1 MLSYSDLVKERKQ
14 QASAI
19 MKEIQQNESPQM
31 DLGKKVSIPRD
42 IMLEE
47 LSLLS
52 NRGARLFK
60 MRQRRSDKYTYENLH
75 FLSSKPR
82 NRNEIIQFVQLDA
95 HGMEPS
101 HLNAPMTPPNTPD
114 PRGPPNPETIAP
126 GYSGPLKTIP
136 PEKFN
141 TTSVPKYYQSPWIE
155 AIRNDPELLEA
166 LYPKL
171 FKPEA
176 IPELPN
182 FKSFNSCSIPQSR
195 DHHLRPSQLASNK
208 QDQWGNWQEVA
219 SHGHV
224 MSHLT
229 TAGDLLHDDS
239 WN

>member
-1 MLSYSDLVKERKQ
+1 MTHNTLWIDGLQGFGMCRF
-14 QASAI
+14 A
-19 MKEIQQNESPQM
+19 ESTEL

-52 NRGARLFK
+52 NRGARLFR

-82 NRNEIIQFVQLDA
+82 HHSEVMQCVQLNANGMDA
-95 HGMEPS
+95 GQQH
-101 HLNAPMTPPNTPD
+101 APMTPPNTPD
-114 PRGPPNPETIAP
+114 PRSPLNPENIAP

-155 AIRNDPELLEA
+155 AISNDPELLEA

-176 IPELPN
+176 MPELPN
-182 FKSFNSCSIPQSR
+182 FKSFNR
-195 DHHLRPSQLASNK
+195 
-208 QDQWGNWQEVA
+208 
-219 SHGHV
+219 
-224 MSHLT
+224 
-229 TAGDLLHDDS
+229 
-239 WN
+239 